1 MMAQNAGF
9 TKGAPNVPPNLT
21 HVVSLSVTVDPP
33 LAIGRVD
40 AGLREVI
47 PMTGGALHGP
57 LLNGKVLPG
66 GADWCLTRPDG
77 IAEVWARYTLALDN
91 GQLVSVLNAG
101 LAHPNP
107 DGSYRGHTVPQFEA
121 AHPSLDWLRRS
132 VFVGTLLAHASGTQV
147 DLAFYRLD

>member
-21 HVVSLSVTVDPP
+21 HVASLSVTVDPP

-47 PMTGGALHGP
+47 PITGGALHGP
-57 LLNGKVLPG
+57 LLTGKVLPG

-77 IAEVWARYTLALDN
+77 IAEVWARYTLALDS

-147 DLAFYRLD
+147 DLEFYRLD